1 MHIHARGLLYFDA
14 IRRNGSIRGAAR
26 QLFIDASAV
35 NRQLLQLEQE
45 LGFAL
50 FERLSSGLQLTPA
63 GELFA
68 RHATRVLQ
76 DAEWLENELDMLRG
90 LQRGK
95 VHVVG
100 VESLHSALLPEVIG
114 SMLERYPGI
123 SLQVTSASSGHIAE
137 YVANGRADVGMAFD
151 MPQHEDVE
159 HAASGRFRLGALVTA
174 SHPLA
179 RKRSVTL
186 AQCTPWPFILGTE
199 DLPSYALIQDELKA
213 LPEPPKAVV
222 RATSVELMKRLAS
235 AGHGIARR
243 AVRAAGVGTGRAHP
257 GHAGHPCA
265 QRTQPAAGHGGL
277 RRMRKPGHPAPG
289 RAGCATKAT
298 VNWSHR
304 VVAFSATD
312 PCKFGHFQQRQRTL
326 AWAHANLCIPL
337 LHDRHPGAGAGF
349 GRSADA
355 RSTPPAPVPP

>member
-14 IRRNGSIRGAAR
+14 IRHNGSIRGAAR

-35 NRQLLQLEQE
+35 NRQLIQLEQE

-68 RHATRVLQ
+68 RHATHVLQ

-151 MPQHEDVE
+151 MPQHDDVE

-174 SHPLA
+174 GHPLA

-199 DLPSYALIQDELKA
+199 DLASYALIQGELNA
-213 LPEPPKAVV
+213 LLEPPKAVV

-235 AGHGIARR
+235 AGHGIAFQTRLGLE
-243 AVRAAGVGTGRAHP
+243 ASAS
-257 GHAGHPCA
+257 
-265 QRTQPAAGHGGL
+265 PAAQFVPLESAQGAPILGTLGIHVRSRRSLPPATAAFVECASQVIL
-277 RRMRKPGHPAPG
+277 R
-289 RAGCATKAT
+289 
-298 VNWSHR
+298 
-304 VVAFSATD
+304 
-312 PCKFGHFQQRQRTL
+312 L
-326 AWAHANLCIPL
+326 AAQ
-337 LHDRHPGAGAGF
+337 
-349 GRSADA
+349 DA
-355 RSTPPAPVPP
+355 RPKRR

>member
-35 NRQLLQLEQE
+35 NRQLIQLEQE

-50 FERLSSGLQLTPA
+50 FERLSGGLQLTSA

-68 RHATRVLQ
+68 RHATHVLQ

-159 HAASGRFRLGALVTA
+159 HAASGRFRLGALVA
-174 SHPLA
+174 AGHPLA

-199 DLPSYALIQDELKA
+199 DLASYALIQGELKA

-222 RATSVELMKRLAS
+222 RATSVELMKRLAA
-235 AGHGIARR
+235 AGHGIAFQTRLGLE
-243 AVRAAGVGTGRAHP
+243 ATASTVS
-257 GHAGHPCA
+257 
-265 QRTQPAAGHGGL
+265 PAAQFVPLESAQG
-277 RRMRKPGHPAPG
+277 APILG
-289 RAGCATKAT
+289 
-298 VNWSHR
+298 
-304 VVAFSATD
+304 
-312 PCKFGHFQQRQRTL
+312 TL
-326 AWAHANLCIPL
+326 GIHV
-337 LHDRHPGAGAGF
+337 RS
-349 GRSADA
+349 GRSLPPAMAAFVECASQVILRLAVQDA
-355 RSTPPAPVPP
+355 RPKRR

>member
-68 RHATRVLQ
+68 RHATHVLQ
-76 DAEWLENELDMLRG
+76 DEQWLQDELDMLRG

-95 VHVVG
+95 VHVVS

-114 SMLERYPGI
+114 SMLERHPGV
-123 SLQVTSASSGHIAE
+123 SLHVTSASSGNIAE

-151 MPQHEDVE
+151 MPQHEDLE
-159 HAASGRFRLGALVTA
+159 HAASGIFRLGALLTA
-174 SHPLA
+174 GHPLA

-199 DLPSYALIQDELKA
+199 DLASYALIHGELSA
-213 LPEPPKAVV
+213 LHEPPKTVV
-222 RATSVELMKRLAS
+222 RATSVELMKQLAS
-235 AGHGIARR
+235 AGHGIAFQTRLGLETSTS
-243 AVRAAGVGTGRAHP
+243 AAT
-257 GHAGHPCA
+257 PCA
-265 QRTQPAAGHGGL
+265 QFVPL
-277 RRMRKPGHPAPG
+277 
-289 RAGCATKAT
+289 
-298 VNWSHR
+298 V
-304 VVAFSATD
+304 SAQGT
-312 PCKFGHFQQRQRTL
+312 PIMGTL
-326 AWAHANLCIPL
+326 GIHV
-337 LHDRHPGAGAGF
+337 RS
-349 GRSADA
+349 GRSLPPATAAFIDCASQVILRLAMQDA
-355 RSTPPAPVPP
+355 RPPRR

>member
-35 NRQLLQLEQE
+35 NRQLIQLEQE

-50 FERLSSGLQLTPA
+50 FERLSGGLQLTPA

-76 DAEWLENELDMLRG
+76 DAEWLENELDML
-90 LQRGK
+90 RGK

-159 HAASGRFRLGALVTA
+159 HAASGRFRLGALVMA
-174 SHPLA
+174 GHPLA

-199 DLPSYALIQDELKA
+199 DLASYALIQGELKA

-222 RATSVELMKRLAS
+222 RATSVELMKRLAA
-235 AGHGIARR
+235 AGHGIAFQTRLGLE
-243 AVRAAGVGTGRAHP
+243 ATASTVS
-257 GHAGHPCA
+257 
-265 QRTQPAAGHGGL
+265 PAAQFVPLESAQG
-277 RRMRKPGHPAPG
+277 APILG
-289 RAGCATKAT
+289 
-298 VNWSHR
+298 
-304 VVAFSATD
+304 
-312 PCKFGHFQQRQRTL
+312 TL
-326 AWAHANLCIPL
+326 GIHV
-337 LHDRHPGAGAGF
+337 RS
-349 GRSADA
+349 GRSLPPATAAFVECASQVILRLAAQDA
-355 RSTPPAPVPP
+355 RPKRR